1 MKGNA
6 VLVIFKNHNERFNS
20 LHQAAVSLGIT
31 DHSLSETIK
40 NGKRVNTAA
49 GRVFIDWL
57 EEK

>member
-1 MKGNA
+1 MKDNA

-31 DHSLSETIK
+31 DHSLLEAIK

-49 GRVFIDWL
+49 GLVYADWL